1 MSVAMPYLILCG
13 VLSGAMIG
21 VLLTPF
27 TKNNN
32 TNTSVVLV
40 STSIGLVTGILAG
53 LAVNDNLRGII
64 QD

>member
-13 VLSGAMIG
+13 VLSGAVIG

-32 TNTSVVLV
+32 TNTSVVFA
-40 STSIGLVTGILAG
+40 STSVGLVTGILAG
-53 LAVNDNLRGII
+53 LAVKDIVRGTI